1 MRTALLFIS
10 VFMIA
15 LLPFPGSGFE
25 NHMDT
30 NRKLPPC
37 PDSPNCVSSQST
49 DEAHYIAPLSY
60 EGDATRARQALL
72 SIIQSMDRANI
83 VTAEDN
89 YIHAEF
95 TSLVFRFVDDVE
107 FYLNADNNTIDVRSA
122 SRKGHYDFGVNR
134 KRIEAI
140 RKQLNETLLRQESET
155 DGDDT

>member
-30 NRKLPPC
+30 NRTLPPC
-37 PDSPNCVSSQST
+37 PDSPNCVSSQSS

-60 EGDATRARQALL
+60 EGDATGARQALL
-72 SIIQSMDRANI
+72 SVIESMDRANI

-89 YIHAEF
+89 YIRAEF
-95 TSLVFRFVDDVE
+95 TSLVFRFIDDVE
-107 FYLNADNNTIDVRSA
+107 FYLNADNNTIEVRSA
-122 SRKGHYDFGVNR
+122 SRKGYYDFGVNR
-134 KRIEAI
+134 KRVEAI
-140 RKQLNETLLRQESET
+140 RRQLSEMLFREEHEK
-155 DGDDT
+155 GRDDT

>member
-1 MRTALLFIS
+1 MRKALLFIS
-10 VFMIA
+10 ACMIA

-25 NHMDT
+25 NDMDT

-37 PDSPNCVSSQST
+37 PDSFNCVSSQST

-60 EGDATRARQALL
+60 EGDATRARQALV
-72 SIIQSMDRANI
+72 SIIQSTDRANI

-89 YIHAEF
+89 YIRAEF

-107 FYLNADNNTIDVRSA
+107 FSLNADNNTIDVRSA

-134 KRIEAI
+134 KRVEDI
-140 RKQLNETLLRQESET
+140 RKQLEKERGAGLNEREGS
-155 DGDDT
+155 GS